1 MSALASNTA
10 DGNTAVQLRN
20 YNFDAPNKEY
30 DNWCIWEAARATSA
44 APVFFECLRRNGFE
58 YVDGGL
64 GWNNPIIAYVLF
76 YVQALRDTHYGFR
89 MGAELNHLYTKD
101 YPKACVL
108 SLGTGVPPSMKLTTG
123 LASVAGFI
131 QIATNSESA
140 HLVMSTF
147 YDPNYYRFNLSL
159 HDSGDDSVSGL
170 VPGRIY
176 GTREEMVKYEQV
188 MVAMDDYKNIP
199 AIREMT
205 DKYLGRIG
213 EELNACA
220 EKMYIASKK

>member
-10 DGNTAVQLRN
+10 DGNTAVQLRS

-44 APVFFECLRRNGFE
+44 APVFFERLRRNGFE